1 MRYQSYFN
9 TALNIINAYHGEMP
23 LAHFLKQYFAL
34 HKKHGSSD
42 RKMITKA
49 CYAYYRLGKALQE
62 LNNAMRLKVALFLLW
77 GHEQEWQI
85 VFPEN
90 WLQQEYDTLA
100 KRWKILQTAFPNLQY
115 TAIFPLQSALS
126 ENIHSTD
133 FSAAFLLQPKVFLRI
148 RPGKENEII
157 AILQQQKVTY
167 TQLNKTCI
175 ALEQGMKIENILPL
189 NKNCVIQDYSSQRV
203 GELLQCIPHDSKS
216 LAVWDC
222 CAASGGKSILVKD
235 TLNAIQ
241 LTVSDIR
248 QSILHNLQQ
257 RFAVAGIKDYD
268 LFLADV
274 SKPLTPALKNRY
286 YDLIIADVPCSGS
299 GTWSRTPEQL
309 YFFSEQ
315 QIEEYARLQ
324 QKIVQQVIPQLKP
337 GGFLLYITC
346 SVFKK
351 ENEEMVQYILKN
363 FPLSLMKQQLME
375 GYQMQADTMYA
386 ALLQRN

>member
-1 MRYQSYFN
+1 
-9 TALNIINAYHGEMP
+9 
-23 LAHFLKQYFAL
+23 
-34 HKKHGSSD
+34 
-42 RKMITKA
+42 MIA
-49 CYAYYRLGKALQE
+49 
-62 LNNAMRLKVALFLLW
+62 
-77 GHEQEWQI
+77 
-85 VFPEN
+85 
-90 WLQQEYDTLA
+90 
-100 KRWKILQTAFPNLQY
+100 
-115 TAIFPLQSALS
+115 PLQSALS

-133 FSAAFLLQPKVFLRI
+133 FSGAFLHQPKVFLRI

-157 AILQQQKVTY
+157 AILQQQKVPY

-175 ALEQGMKIENILPL
+175 ALEQGIKIENILPL
-189 NKNCVIQDYSSQRV
+189 NKTCVIQDYSSQRV

-346 SVFKK
+346 SAFKK

-375 GYQMQADTMYA
+375 GYQMQADTMFA